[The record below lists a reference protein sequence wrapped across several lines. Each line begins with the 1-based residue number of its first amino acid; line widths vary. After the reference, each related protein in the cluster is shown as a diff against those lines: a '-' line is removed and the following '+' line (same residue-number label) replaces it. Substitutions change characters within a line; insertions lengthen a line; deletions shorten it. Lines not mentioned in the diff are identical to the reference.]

1 MSTTHPRHDLN
12 DELLHPVRLSVVAA
26 LADVDRAQFG
36 LVRDS
41 VEVSDSAL
49 SKQVARLER
58 AGYVAVEK
66 GRVGR
71 QSRTWLS
78 LTAVGA
84 TVYRRHLHALEA
96 VAATGSAGIISALLD
111 PVAVDAVTAE
121 PTPDERASRQRRL
134 QTPLVAPGT
143 TSA

>member
-1 MSTTHPRHDLN
+1 MSATHPRHDLD

-58 AGYVAVEK
+58 AGYIAVEK

-71 QSRTWLS
+71 QARTWLR
-78 LTAVGA
+78 LTCVGI
-84 TVYRRHLHALEA
+84 TVYRRHLRALEA
-96 VAATGSAGIISALLD
+96 IATVGAAGIVTATVD
-111 PVAVDAVTAE
+111 PVTAQPMAGEVASGRRHLDTRVVVPAV
-121 PTPDERASRQRRL
+121 
-134 QTPLVAPGT
+134 
-143 TSA
+143 

>member
-1 MSTTHPRHDLN
+1 MSTTHPRHDLD

-26 LADVDRAQFG
+26 LAGIDRAQFG

-49 SKQVARLER
+49 SKQIARLER

-71 QSRTWLS
+71 QSRTWLR
-78 LTAVGA
+78 LTDVGVA
-84 TVYRRHLHALEA
+84 VYRRHLHALNA
-96 VAATGSAGIISALLD
+96 VAAAGSAGITSAVD
-111 PVAVDAVTAE
+111 PGAVDAVAAE
-121 PTPDERASRQRRL
+121 PMAGERASGRRRL
-134 QTPLVAPGT
+134 SAPVVVP
-143 TSA
+143 SI

>member
-1 MSTTHPRHDLN
+1 MSATHPRHDLD

-26 LADVDRAQFG
+26 LADIDRAQFG
-36 LVRDS
+36 LIRDS

-71 QSRTWLS
+71 QSRTWLR

-84 TVYRRHLHALEA
+84 TVYHRHLRALEA
-96 VAATGSAGIISALLD
+96 VAAAGAARIIATTD

-121 PTPDERASRQRRL
+121 PVAGERASGRRRL
-134 QTPLVAPGT
+134 AARVVVPSGL
-143 TSA
+143 SA

>member
-1 MSTTHPRHDLN
+1 MSTTHPRHDLD

-26 LADVDRAQFG
+26 LAGIDRAQFG

-49 SKQVARLER
+49 SKQIARLER

-71 QSRTWLS
+71 QSRTWLR
-78 LTAVGA
+78 LTALGA
-84 TVYRRHLHALEA
+84 TVYHRHLRALEA
-96 VAATGSAGIISALLD
+96 VAAAGGAGITATLD
-111 PVAVDAVTAE
+111 PVAVDALTAG
-121 PTPDERASRQRRL
+121 PAAGERASGRRRL
-134 QTPLVAPGT
+134 AAGGSSLHR
-143 TSA
+143 SNR

>member
-1 MSTTHPRHDLN
+1 MSPTHPRHDLD

-26 LADVDRAQFG
+26 LADIDRAQFG
-36 LVRDS
+36 LIRDS
-41 VEVSDSAL
+41 VELSDSAL

-71 QSRTWLS
+71 QARTWLR

-84 TVYRRHLHALEA
+84 TAYHRHLHALKA
-96 VAATGSAGIISALLD
+96 VAAAGSGGIISAVE
-111 PVAVDAVTAE
+111 PAAVDAGTAGGQD
-121 PTPDERASRQRRL
+121 PASRQRRL
-134 QTPLVAPGT
+134 QPPVVVPSSM
-143 TSA
+143 SA

>member
-1 MSTTHPRHDLN
+1 MSSTHPRHDLD

-26 LADVDRAQFG
+26 LADIDRAQFG

-41 VEVSDSAL
+41 VEVSDSRL

-71 QSRTWLS
+71 QSRTWLR

-84 TVYRRHLHALEA
+84 TVYHRHLRALEA
-96 VAATGSAGIISALLD
+96 VVAAGAAGSRAGLD

-121 PTPDERASRQRRL
+121 AAAGERASGRPRL
-134 QTPLVAPGT
+134 AARGVVPAV
-143 TSA
+143 

>member
-1 MSTTHPRHDLN
+1 MSATHPRHDLN
-12 DELLHPVRLSVVAA
+12 DELLHPVRLSVMAA

-41 VEVSDSAL
+41 VELSDSAL

-96 VAATGSAGIISALLD
+96 VAATGSAGILSALD
-111 PVAVDAVTAE
+111 PVAVDALPAE
-121 PTPDERASRQRRL
+121 PMPDERASRQRRL
-134 QTPLVAPGT
+134 QTPLVAPST
-143 TSA
+143 MSA

>member
-1 MSTTHPRHDLN
+1 MSATHPRHDLD

-41 VEVSDSAL
+41 VELSDSAL

-78 LTAVGA
+78 LTAIGA
-84 TVYRRHLHALEA
+84 IVYRRHLHALEA
-96 VAATGSAGIISALLD
+96 VAATGSAGILSALD
-111 PVAVDAVTAE
+111 PVAVDALPAE
-121 PTPDERASRQRRL
+121 PMPDERASRQHRL
-134 QTPLVAPGT
+134 QPPLVAPST
-143 TSA
+143 MSA